1 MGWGLKK
8 ILLYSANLK
17 ENWGLIAF
25 QREFEII
32 EYFFWEFLF
41 LVPK

>member
-1 MGWGLKK
+1 MG
-8 ILLYSANLK
+8 
-17 ENWGLIAF
+17 NWELIAF